1 MSLLGAPRQVSRTF
15 KNIGRIKQISTVFAK
30 HGFQELMGKLG
41 FGRFIPEKYKKSDAE
56 AKFTAPERL
65 RMALEELGPT
75 FIKLGQLLSSRSDLL
90 PEPYVRELTK
100 LQDRVSPLPYT
111 VIRNTVERELGAP
124 IDELF
129 SSFSQAPLA
138 SASIGQAHEAV
149 LKDGTRV
156 VVKTQRP
163 GIDTLI
169 KTDVSVLSGLAG
181 AIERYV
187 PETQILAPQILVEEF
202 FQAMSLE
209 LDYILEANNILKS
222 RENLRSLP
230 EVYVPQVFLDLCTH
244 KVLVMERLDGIKVD
258 DREGLAEK
266 NIDCRSLAETA
277 ARAFLK
283 TALEDGFFHGDLH
296 LGNLFALAPS
306 EESEGKPRL
315 GMIDFGIMGYLT
327 PRARESLL
335 RIFLALSEEDFET
348 LCLEFAELGS
358 SRGSTDFDSF
368 QRNLQSSVAPY
379 LGLPLASLNVGKVL
393 IDATSVAAKHG
404 IRIPREWMLIFK
416 ALYTLEG
423 TCQKLDP
430 TFNPMPLLENH
441 VAPLLKPDVTWK
453 QFSKDM
459 LLGSRDMQYVAQ
471 MLPRQLHWFF
481 KRLAAN
487 GYAVEVKNAGAEL
500 DRAQSEKNFDK
511 LSSAFLFGFCLM
523 GGMAGIHLS
532 HIHGGWALQVLT
544 VLLFVG
550 AGLLFRKAWR

>member
-41 FGRFIPEKYKKSDAE
+41 FARFIPEKYKKSDAE
-56 AKFTAPERL
+56 IKFTAPERL

-100 LQDRVSPLPYT
+100 LQDAVSPLPYV
-111 VIRNTVERELGAP
+111 VIKNTVERELGAP
-124 IDELF
+124 ISELF
-129 SSFSQAPLA
+129 SSFSQTPLA

-149 LKDGTRV
+149 LQDGTRV
-156 VVKTQRP
+156 VVKAQRP

-181 AIERYV
+181 AIERYI

-209 LDYILEANNILKS
+209 LDYVLEANNILKS
-222 RENLRSLP
+222 RQNLKDLP
-230 EVYVPQVFLDLCTH
+230 EVYIPQVYLDLCTH
-244 KVLVMERLDGIKVD
+244 KVLVMEQLDGVKVD
-258 DREGLAEK
+258 DREGLISRK
-266 NIDCRSLAETA
+266 IDCTSLAETA

-296 LGNLFALAPS
+296 LGNLFAMAPS
-306 EESEGKPRL
+306 PESEGKPRL

-327 PRARESLL
+327 PRARESLV
-335 RIFLALSEEDFET
+335 RIFVALSEEDFET
-348 LCLEFAELGS
+348 LCMEFAELGS

-368 QRNLQSSVAPY
+368 QRNLQASVAPY
-379 LGLPLASLNVGKVL
+379 LGLPLATLNVGKVL
-393 IDATSVAAKHG
+393 IDATAVAAKHQ

-430 TFNPMPLLENH
+430 TFNPMPLLQSH
-441 VAPLLKPDVTWK
+441 VAPLLRPETSWN

-500 DRAQSEKNFDK
+500 DRAANEKNFDK
-511 LSSAFLFGFCLM
+511 LTGAFLFGFCLL
-523 GGMAGIHLS
+523 GAMAGLHLT
-532 HIHGGWALQVLT
+532 HLYGGLGLQLLT
-544 VLLFVG
+544 GVLFVG
-550 AGLLFRKAWR
+550 AGLLLRKAWR